1 MHAVFAT
8 ASASCTLFAALAIAP
23 PVAPAQEPAKPPAP
37 AAAAGFKKVAEWK
50 LGGEGGWDYLTVDGA
65 GKRVYVSRSTHVM
78 VVDLEKGTLVGDIPD
93 TQRVHGIALA
103 PDCGR
108 GVITAGGTDEAVIFD
123 VATLK
128 VSSRLKTGKGPDAT
142 LYEPTTKRVYAFCG
156 RGAEATVIDV
166 AKGEVAGTI
175 ALGGQPEAGVA
186 DGAGHVYVN
195 LEDKSEIV
203 AIDAA
208 KMQVTAHWSIA
219 PGEGPSGLA
228 LDVAHHVLFSGCHNQ
243 KMVMVDAQSGKVI
256 TTLPIGGGVDG
267 CAFDPALACAF
278 SSNGDGTMTVV
289 HEDAP
294 DQFTVVEN
302 VATKRGSKTMAL
314 DPATHRAYLGAA
326 DFEAPAAAPAAGNG
340 GRPPR
345 PQPVAGSFSLLVF
358 SR

>member
-1 MHAVFAT
+1 MHAVV
-8 ASASCTLFAALAIAP
+8 ASAPAVITLLAALAFAP
-23 PVAPAQEPAKPPAP
+23 PGAPAQDSAKPPAP

-50 LGGEGGWDYLTVDGA
+50 LGGEGGWDYLTADGA
-65 GKRVYVSRSTHVM
+65 AKRIYVSRSTHVM

-93 TQRVHGIALA
+93 TQRVHGVAIAT
-103 PDCGR
+103 DCGR
-108 GVITAGGTDEAVIFD
+108 GCITAGGTDEAVIFEL
-123 VATLK
+123 ATLK
-128 VSSRLKTGKGPDAT
+128 VVGRVKTGKGPDAT

-156 RGAEATVIDV
+156 RGGEATVIDA
-166 AKGEVAGTI
+166 AKGEVAGSI

-208 KMQVTAHWSIA
+208 KMQVTARWSIA

-228 LDVAHHVLFSGCHNQ
+228 LDAAHHVLFSGCHNQ
-243 KMVMVDAQSGKVI
+243 KVVMVDATSGKVI
-256 TTLPIGGGVDG
+256 ATLPIGGGVDG

-278 SSNGDGTMTVV
+278 TSNGDGTMTVV

-294 DQFTVVEN
+294 DRFTVVEN

-314 DPATHRAYLGAA
+314 DPVTHRAYLGAA
-326 DFEAPAAAPAAGNG
+326 DYEAPAAAPAAANG